1 MRKLSFLLLLVLA
14 LLSLSVAAVT
24 AQEGDGAIVQR
35 ILSRGDGGELVC
47 GVHPGLRGFGL
58 PNDAGEYEGFDVDI
72 CRAIAAAILGDASKI
87 SYLPVEANNRP
98 TVLASGEVDLLSRNT
113 TYTLTRDTDWGVI
126 FGPTTFYDGQGV
138 MVRSDSGITDLAG
151 LDGGTIC
158 VQTGTTTELNISDAE
173 SAAGVDWELAVFD
186 TQDATVQAYIDGLC
200 DGYTTDISGLLSTKV
215 TQPDPGAHV
224 ILEEVLSKEPLGP
237 LSPQSDEQ
245 LSEIIRWTVYGL
257 ITAEEEGLTS
267 ENVDTFLRTDD
278 EKIAEGDT
286 DEQKTAKNTAY
297 TERVGAGVARLVDS
311 ELGLGGTLGIA
322 NDFMYNVIK
331 QVGNYGEIFDRNLGP
346 ETVFG
351 LERGV
356 NALWTEGGLMYA
368 PPFR

>member
-1 MRKLSFLLLLVLA
+1 MRKLSFILLLVLA
-14 LLSLSVAAVT
+14 ALLLSVAVVS
-24 AQEGDGAIVQR
+24 AQDAGSGAIVQR
-35 ILSRGDGGELVC
+35 IMDRGELVC

-87 SYLPVEANNRP
+87 SYRPVEANNRP

-113 TYTLTRDTDWGVI
+113 TYTLTRDTDWGAI

-138 MVRSDSGITDLAG
+138 MVKSDLGITSLAE

-186 TQDATVQAYIDGLC
+186 TQDATVQAYVDGLC
-200 DGYTTDISGLLSTKV
+200 DAYTTDISGLLSTKV

-237 LSPQSDEQ
+237 LSPQSDER
-245 LSEIIRWTVYGL
+245 LAEIIRWTVFGL
-257 ITAEEEGLTS
+257 ITAEEEGVTS
-267 ENVDTFLRTDD
+267 ENVDTFLRSDE

-286 DEQKTAKNTAY
+286 DDQKTAKNTAY
-297 TERVGAGVARLVDS
+297 TDRVGAGIARLVDS
-311 ELGLGGTLGIA
+311 EQGLGGSLGLA

-346 ETVFG
+346 DTVFG

-356 NALWTEGGLMYA
+356 NALWTNGGLMYA